1 MRNKKAQVTIF
12 IIMAVLLVFLIG
24 IIFVLRNFVHPKLTT
39 ISAETEPELF
49 IKSCIQ
55 DSFQNTLNK
64 LEEQGGFLKQENKAL
79 GNISYLCYSI
89 DGKCVNQHPLLLK
102 EISKEL
108 EENLS
113 NKINECF
120 ENLKESLQKKA
131 YSVEINSRKMSVEI
145 NPNKISV
152 NLNKTL
158 VIKKADFVKNF
169 DSLKIEFKSSL
180 YELISIAQDIVNS
193 EARNCDFDFIEYMKY
208 NQKYLITLKVL
219 SDSTKIY
226 SIENKKTKE
235 KINFAI
241 KEKCYG

>member
-1 MRNKKAQVTIF
+1 MRIKNKAQITIF
-12 IIMAVLLVFLIG
+12 IIIAILFVFLIG
-24 IIFVLRNFVHPKLTT
+24 IIFVLRNAMNPETT

-193 EARNCDFDFIEYMKY
+193 EARNCDFDFIEYM
-208 NQKYLITLKVL
+208 
-219 SDSTKIY
+219 
-226 SIENKKTKE
+226 
-235 KINFAI
+235 
-241 KEKCYG
+241 